1 MLEKLQEFINFKL
14 KYAEKYGRTISQI
27 ENCRAQAYGALM
39 FLQDNKMVTY
49 EETKEMWDKAYDKF
63 YKLMVDFS
71 SKK

>member
-39 FLQDNKMVTY
+39 FLQDNKIVTY
-49 EETKEMWDKAYDKF
+49 EETKEMWDEAYDKF
-63 YKLMVDFS
+63 HKLMVDFS